1 MSFYDKKEDVLDIK
15 LTPYGRHLISRG
27 KFMPKYYSFL
37 DEDVVY
43 NVDKQGTSEITEKN
57 SEVKNRILNETP
69 SLKPMYTMNSVETE
83 LQDNPTNPATSFA
96 RYVNFYDSRTRK
108 TSDTN
113 TKFLQNT
120 LGTSK
125 QGVKK
130 GPRWDIAFL
139 SGEMNTALTTNFTSS
154 SPNFKYENGS
164 FIASTVS
171 PSASV
176 SQVPQLEVEIEWS
189 IQVKNTSDI
198 DHDPNKINNVS
209 NVDIQVYP
217 DGTYLDYTEGQAIT
231 RFLEK
236 NGFVKRDSFSIE
248 VFEYIKSDT
257 GDFTDQLRPLKFL
270 NRNYQDVKDYKIDKD
285 ILIEDPYST
294 ELPPDSNT
302 VEYFFDL
309 RVDKEIPLDDLCKAV
324 DELKSEGIY
333 IDDLEIKCPD
343 VLGYGPG
350 GGLVDLGTGLPDGE
364 PCDDPATVCAEG
376 EE

>member
-1 MSFYDKKEDVLDIK
+1 MTFYDKKEDVLDLK

-43 NVDKQGTSEITEKN
+43 NVNQQGYGSITEKN
-57 SEVKNRILNETP
+57 SDVKNRILDETP
-69 SLKPMYTMNSVETE
+69 SIKPMYTMNSVETE
-83 LQDNPTNPATSFA
+83 LEDNPENTMEITDPQF
-96 RYVNFYDSRTRK
+96 VNIYDKRMRH

-113 TKFLQNT
+113 TKYLQNT
-120 LGTSK
+120 IGTSK
-125 QGVKK
+125 QATKK

-139 SGEMNTALTTNFTSS
+139 SSEMNTSLTTNFTSS
-154 SPNFKYENGS
+154 NPYSETL
-164 FIASTVS
+164 ST
-171 PSASV
+171 SASV
-176 SQVPQLEVEIEWS
+176 IHIPQLEVEIEWS
-189 IQVKNTSDI
+189 IQVKNTSDP
-198 DHDPNKINNVS
+198 DHDQNKLNNVS
-209 NVDIQVYP
+209 NVDIEVYS
-217 DGTYLDYTEGQAIT
+217 DGTYLDYTEEQSII

-248 VFEYIKSDT
+248 VFEYEKDNN
-257 GDFTDQLRPLKFL
+257 GDFTDRLKPLKFM

-294 ELPPDSNT
+294 ELPPDPST
-302 VEYFFDL
+302 VEYYFDL

-333 IDDLEIKCPD
+333 IEDLEIKCPD
-343 VLGYGPG
+343 ILGYGPD
-350 GGLVDLGTGLPDGE
+350 GGLIDLGTGLPDGD
-364 PCDDPATVCAEG
+364 PCDDPATICAE

>member
-15 LTPYGRHLISRG
+15 LTPYGRHLLSRG
-27 KFMPKYYSFL
+27 KLMPKYYSFL
-37 DEDVVY
+37 DEDVIY
-43 NVDKQGTSEITEKN
+43 NIDKQAKSTLEETNSEI
-57 SEVKNRILNETP
+57 KNRISNETP
-69 SLKPMYTMNSVETE
+69 SLKPMYTMNSVETD
-83 LQDNPTNPATSFA
+83 LQDNPENTTETAFS
-96 RYVNFYDSRTRK
+96 RYTNFYDSRTRK

-113 TKFLQNT
+113 TKFLQNVI
-120 LGTSK
+120 GTSK
-125 QGVKK
+125 QGVTK
-130 GPRWDIAFL
+130 GPRWDITFL

-154 SPNFKYENGS
+154 SPKFKYENGN

-171 PSASV
+171 PEASV

-189 IQVKNTSDI
+189 IQVKNTSDP

-217 DGTYLDYTEGQAIT
+217 DGTYLDYTEEQAII

-248 VFEYIKSDT
+248 VFEYVKNDE
-257 GDFTDQLRPLKFL
+257 GEFTDELKPLKFL

-294 ELPPDSNT
+294 ELPPDPNT

-324 DELKSEGIY
+324 DELKSENIY

-343 VLGYGPG
+343 ISGELA
-350 GGLVDLGTGLPDGE
+350 DLNSGLPDGE
-364 PCDDPATVCAEG
+364 PCDDPATICAE
-376 EE
+376 EEQ